1 MNRTLMDSLP
11 SAPQLSLEG
20 GIGMQSATLDQLAV
34 AKAKADSEIRNIRKT
49 SSNSYFKS
57 EYADLD
63 EITKFVRPV
72 YAGHGLSISQAPWFI
87 DGHDMLVTTLMHE
100 SGQWL
105 RSVMRIAAS
114 PDKSGFVSPQA
125 MGSALTYAR
134 RYSLSGIVNITG
146 TDEDDDGEAAM
157 NRSSKPESSLITV
170 NNIEDTLDASNSLG
184 AEIDLSIALKEVNT
198 KSEFEEWRRTNG
210 QEIATLQNNDP
221 QAFGRLKVEVDAL
234 REQKGWAKNG

>member
-1 MNRTLMDSLP
+1 
-11 SAPQLSLEG
+11 
-20 GIGMQSATLDQLAV
+20 
-34 AKAKADSEIRNIRKT
+34 
-49 SSNSYFKS
+49 
-57 EYADLD
+57 
-63 EITKFVRPV
+63 
-72 YAGHGLSISQAPWFI
+72 
-87 DGHDMLVTTLMHE
+87 
-100 SGQWL
+100 
-105 RSVMRIAAS
+105 
-114 PDKSGFVSPQA
+114 
-125 MGSALTYAR
+125 
-134 RYSLSGIVNITG
+134 
-146 TDEDDDGEAAM
+146 M